1 MNILKQVLTLH
12 LNILTPLKTITMKLI
27 HINPAYFA
35 IICLLFLQIPI
46 LIAGNNKNF
55 NPVIVHNFTK
65 VAKKSFDTVI
75 LETADSIYNVMD
87 LAATGLGT
95 EAFQLAYKGY
105 LKLLQEGLVAKT
117 DLLTIAD
124 FSKSSAEKRLF
135 VLDVVHEKILYN
147 TLVAHGRN
155 SGLKYATDFSNNP
168 ESYKSSL
175 GFYLTLDTYFGG
187 NGYSLKLQGLEKGI
201 NDKAYKRAIVIHG
214 SDYANPSYASSNG
227 FLGRS
232 FGCPALPRKQ
242 AAPIIN
248 TIKNGSVLFIY
259 HPSDK
264 YLSTS
269 NLLNS

>member
-1 MNILKQVLTLH
+1 MILLKQTVALFLSF
-12 LNILTPLKTITMKLI
+12 LNPIKTVSMKLI

-35 IICLLFLQIPI
+35 ITCLLFLQIPI
-46 LIAGNNKNF
+46 LIAGDNNANKVGFQNVTT
-55 NPVIVHNFTK
+55 PVTK
-65 VAKKSFDTVI
+65 SLDAEL

-87 LAATGLGT
+87 LASTGLDN

-105 LKLLQEGLVAKT
+105 TKLLQEGVVAKT

-124 FSKSSAEKRLF
+124 FSKASSEKRLF
-135 VLDVVHEKILYN
+135 VLDVAHEKILYN

-155 SGLKYATDFSNNP
+155 SGLKYATDFSNKP
-168 ESYKSSL
+168 ESNKSSL
-175 GFYLTLDTYFGG
+175 GFYLTLDTYYGG

-214 SDYANPSYASSNG
+214 SNYANPSYASSNG

-259 HPSDK
+259 HPTNK
-264 YLSTS
+264 YVTASS
-269 NLLNS
+269 LLNS

>member
-1 MNILKQVLTLH
+1 MILLKQTVALFLSF
-12 LNILTPLKTITMKLI
+12 LNPIKTVSMKLI

-35 IICLLFLQIPI
+35 ITCLLFLQIPI
-46 LIAGNNKNF
+46 LIAGNSKPLHLV
-55 NPVIVHNFTK
+55 PVHSDAT
-65 VAKKSFDTVI
+65 TVI
-75 LETADSIYNVMD
+75 KSLDAELLETADSIYNVMD
-87 LAATGLGT
+87 LGATGLDN

-105 LKLLQEGLVAKT
+105 TKLLQEGVVAKT

-124 FSKSSAEKRLF
+124 FSKASSEKRLF
-135 VLDVVHEKILYN
+135 VLDVAHEKILYN

-155 SGLKYATDFSNNP
+155 SGLKYATDFSNKP
-168 ESYKSSL
+168 ESNKSSL
-175 GFYLTLDTYFGG
+175 GFYLTLDTYYGG

-214 SDYANPSYASSNG
+214 SNYANPSYASSNG

-232 FGCPALPRKQ
+232 FGCPALPSKQ

-259 HPSDK
+259 HPTNK
-264 YLSTS
+264 YVAASS
-269 NLLNS
+269 LLNS

>member
-1 MNILKQVLTLH
+1 MNILKQILALY
-12 LNILTPLKTITMKLI
+12 LNFLNPIKTVSMKLI
-27 HINPAYFA
+27 HINPSYFA
-35 IICLLFLQIPI
+35 ITCLLFLQIPI
-46 LIAGNNKNF
+46 LIAGDNNANKVGFQNVTT
-55 NPVIVHNFTK
+55 PVTK
-65 VAKKSFDTVI
+65 SLDAEL

-87 LAATGLGT
+87 LASTGLDN

-105 LKLLQEGLVAKT
+105 TKLLQEGVVAKT

-124 FSKSSAEKRLF
+124 FSKASSEKRLF
-135 VLDVVHEKILYN
+135 VLDVAHEKILYN

-155 SGLKYATDFSNNP
+155 SGLKYATDFSNKP
-168 ESYKSSL
+168 ESNKSSL
-175 GFYLTLDTYFGG
+175 GFYLTLDTYYGG

-214 SDYANPSYASSNG
+214 SNYANPSYASSNG

-259 HPSDK
+259 HPTNK
-264 YLSTS
+264 YVTASS
-269 NLLNS
+269 LLNS